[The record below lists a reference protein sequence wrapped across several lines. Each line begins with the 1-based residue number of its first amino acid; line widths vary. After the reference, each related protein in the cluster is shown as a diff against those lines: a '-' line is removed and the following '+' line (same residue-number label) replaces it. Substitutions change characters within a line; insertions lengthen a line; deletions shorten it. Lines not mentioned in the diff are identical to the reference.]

1 MTILLTLGQSLS
13 DAEGSGTLAQILGI
27 ITGLVGLIGTGIS
40 TYFAIKAVIEKN
52 KGKSLADIWKLVMSM
67 ADDAMKAAEASGKK
81 GKDKKKMVID
91 AVNAAALAAGIDVSP
106 FIEQLG
112 AYIDQT
118 IAFVNDLSKKG

>member
-1 MTILLTLGQSLS
+1 MIML
-13 DAEGSGTLAQILGI
+13 AEWFDTTQGIVALITALA
-27 ITGLVGLIGTGIS
+27 GLIGTGVS
-40 TYFAIKAVIEKN
+40 TFFMVKAVIEKN
-52 KGKSLADIWKLVMSM
+52 KGKSFAQIWTLVMSM

-118 IAFVNDLSKKG
+118 ITFVNDLSKK

>member
-1 MTILLTLGQSLS
+1 MIILVTLKEFLKT
-13 DAEGSGTLAQILGI
+13 AEGVISFIVALG
-27 ITGLVGLIGTGIS
+27 GLIGTGIS

-52 KGKSLADIWKLVMSM
+52 KGKSAKEIWALIMKVADE
-67 ADDAMKAAEASGKK
+67 AMKSAEASGKA
-81 GKDKKKMVID
+81 GADKKQMVID

-106 FIEQLG
+106 FTEQLG

>member
-1 MTILLTLGQSLS
+1 MDWELVTTII
-13 DAEGSGTLAQILGI
+13 AIL
-27 ITGLVGLIGTGIS
+27 TGLGGLIGTGIS

-52 KGKSLADIWKLVMSM
+52 KGKSFAQIWTLVMSM
-67 ADDAMKAAEASGKK
+67 ADDAMKAAEASGKE

-118 IAFVNDLSKKG
+118 ITFVNDLSKK